1 MRTRCRLVLAA
12 VTAVVAGVA
21 GCAQQPAT
29 SRPSA
34 TDAFGGTDRA
44 WIEITIAMDEQVRP
58 LLDLVP
64 ARAADPALPARAA
77 RVRAL
82 IESELPA
89 LRLLHDAAGLPADNP
104 HTGMAMPGLVTADQV
119 ARAGTL
125 RGAAFDA
132 FASATLDE
140 YLTHGADLAR
150 SETANGQEP
159 RTKAL
164 AATAVRLRTG
174 ELS

>member
-1 MRTRCRLVLAA
+1 MRTRRRLLSAA
-12 VTAVVAGVA
+12 VTAVLAGVA

-29 SRPSA
+29 PRPSA
-34 TDAFGGTDRA
+34 TAAFGGTDRA

-58 LLDLVP
+58 LLDLVA
-64 ARAADPALPARAA
+64 ARAADPALRARAA

-82 IESELPA
+82 VESELGA
-89 LRLLHDAAGLPADNP
+89 LRLLHDAAGLPAANP
-104 HTGMAMPGLVTADQV
+104 HTAMVMPGLVTADQV
-119 ARAGTL
+119 ARAGAL

-132 FASATLDE
+132 FASTNLDE

-150 SETANGQEP
+150 SEAANGQEP

-164 AATAVRLRTG
+164 ATTAVRLRGG